1 MNKIK
6 TWFSIWGILIVFIVI
21 TLIGFLFLYIGD
33 DKDFISEI
41 YKALDTASA
50 VALAI
55 LAFYAYYEYTKD
67 KKNTNYFRI
76 YFPCCWSYIIGFG
89 YFSKSS

>member
-50 VALAI
+50 VALAMLIMNTQKIKKI
-55 LAFYAYYEYTKD
+55 L
-67 KKNTNYFRI
+67 KNF
-76 YFPCCWSYIIGFG
+76 
-89 YFSKSS
+89 